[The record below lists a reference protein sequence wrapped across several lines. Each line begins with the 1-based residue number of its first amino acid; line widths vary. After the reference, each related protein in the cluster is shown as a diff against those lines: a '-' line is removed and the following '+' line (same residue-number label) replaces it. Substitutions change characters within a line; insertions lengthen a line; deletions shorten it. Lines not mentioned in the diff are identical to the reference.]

1 MNERIF
7 ARRNPIIKKV
17 IFASELFCRIRNM
30 RQGKTL
36 VTSIVNKCTLRDAIL
51 LDGVDGQTYGDVIK
65 AVFPQ
70 IEVTDETRATIHFY
84 VDTKEG
90 TTIFT
95 GCMPAYI
102 WDAPYKRRKTNE

>member
-1 MNERIF
+1 MNKRIL
-7 ARRNPIIKKV
+7 ARRNPIVKQV
-17 IFASELFCRIRNM
+17 IFISELFCRIRSM

-36 VTSIVNKCTLRDAIL
+36 VYSVVNKCTLHDAIL
-51 LDGVDGQTYGDVIK
+51 LDDLSGQTYGDIIK

-84 VDTKEG
+84 VDTEEG

-102 WDAPYKRRKTNE
+102 WNAPYKRRVK